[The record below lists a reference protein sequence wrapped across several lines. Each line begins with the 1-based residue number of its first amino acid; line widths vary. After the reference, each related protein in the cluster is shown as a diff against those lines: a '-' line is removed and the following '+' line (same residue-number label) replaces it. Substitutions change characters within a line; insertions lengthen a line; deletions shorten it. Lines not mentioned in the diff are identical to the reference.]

1 MNILNIVGIED
12 NDDESNSSSLI
23 DSCETETCKTCNR
36 NLPLT
41 EFYSY
46 NVERKLSTGTKIYNY
61 KQYKSCK
68 SCISK
73 YNNSPE
79 GKDKH
84 FRKKYNISF
93 DEYQEMN
100 ERQNYKCWICECDV
114 SDRRNKVK
122 SSLEKDADVY
132 FSVDH
137 NHKTRKV
144 RGLLCSKCNTALG
157 QFEDN
162 PKWLQKAI
170 EYLENDDEDF
180 VVFHEPTLLAD
191 GKVEFLGTEGEKFY
205 SLLVKLAK
213 RENMSV
219 DDYFWD
225 MIKGGVE
232 SSKTDPN
239 FVSRLKLD
247 KKITMDEI
255 MKELKE

>member
-1 MNILNIVGIED
+1 MPNILKIVGMED
-12 NDDESNSSSLI
+12 NDDESNLH
-23 DSCETETCKTCNR
+23 DSCETEICRTCNR
-36 NLPLT
+36 NLPIT
-41 EFYSY
+41 EFY
-46 NVERKLSTGTKIYNY
+46 IYNAKRRLKTEVKNY
-61 KQYKSCK
+61 SYRQFHACK

-79 GKDKH
+79 GKDKY
-84 FRKKYNISF
+84 FKKNYNISF
-93 DEYQEMN
+93 SEYQEMN
-100 ERQNYKCWICECDV
+100 ESQNYKCWICECGV

-122 SSLEKDADVY
+122 PSSEKDADVY
-132 FSVDH
+132 FAVDH
-137 NHKTRKV
+137 NHKTKKV

-162 PKWLQKAI
+162 PELLRRAI
-170 EYLENDDEDF
+170 KYLENDDEDF
-180 VVFHEPTLLAD
+180 IVFHEPTPLAD

-225 MIKGGVE
+225 MIKRGVE

-239 FVSRLKLD
+239 FISRLKLD

-255 MKELKE
+255 MENLKE